1 MNKIEIDTEKQ
12 KYLLNGEPIK
22 GLKEITIN
30 ITTDGF
36 PEVTLTVASELDA
49 KIDNCCLTKL

>member
-36 PEVTLTVASELDA
+36 PEVTLTVESELDA
-49 KIDNCCLTKL
+49 EIDNCCLT